1 MKKIIF
7 LLCIFLLVF
16 ILYSST
22 IESLELLPL
31 EQADINSVSLNLK
44 LPTEVDRYSCN
55 NGYKYCYNGDLKK
68 KDVFGNSIDIEGS
81 DYNYGKT
88 YNDISYDKV
97 YLSDFKQNE
106 SLSSSSKTRDV
117 YYDPHNICNKNDPWH
132 LKLPLETTSEHI
144 CTSEKD
150 KENYEI
156 CLKYETPCKSEDIQ
170 LEENQIYNEYN
181 CSDSND
187 IYDSLKNN
195 VVSYSR
201 KTIEIG
207 TYKDEW
213 RRGLDVN
220 KGRVSSVGKNYDTE
234 RCGIDCSGYNYF
246 ALQNGE
252 HGNPQCFCG
261 NSLIDATRYG
271 PKLCN
276 KLTGGAWCNS
286 IHKNVC
292 SFITTDTTETS
303 TVCQLSGDGLVYN
316 EDDVKSKCRQQN
328 CTTEYYINPDLS
340 QCYSSESEA
349 SYQHDNYYYLKDT
362 TKYPFEVKPVNP
374 NDYTISPSE
383 LKENDKVRLKI
394 DVKNI
399 VYSVPLCSSAKP
411 LYANDECHPIT
422 DTVMDNKCN
431 MNFPYIV
438 DGSCVDY
445 DTAIANVN
453 DGCSQE
459 KPYKYNGVCYAS
471 IDQVY
476 TDKTE
481 YIFDSIQNGLCYL
494 KDNDIGLSCE
504 DIYRIKDFDISM
516 LYNPI
521 TNNYVGQLKYGDY
534 SYIDCSGTLTKCM
547 KDFPYEKNTKGELV
561 PIFSINKNKTIKLP
575 EYTKPEQY
583 KEPPISKYI
592 NPYNSDIQSN
602 LFIQCKSDY
611 STIPEENMCPKELPI
626 CKGNVNQLGFC
637 NESIDSS
644 QNLGS
649 YNIHML
655 SCKNNYS
662 SIPNEDM
669 CPYNLPYCEDNICK
683 ESSLFYNR

>member
-1 MKKIIF
+1 MKKVIF
-7 LLCIFLLVF
+7 LLCILLLFV
-16 ILYSST
+16 LYHS
-22 IESLELLPL
+22 IQEPLELLPL
-31 EQADINSVSLNLK
+31 EPNDANSVSLNLK
-44 LPTEVDRYSCN
+44 LPTKVDRHTCN
-55 NGYKYCYNGDLKK
+55 DGYKYCYGELKK
-68 KDVFGNSIDIEGS
+68 KDVFGNTIDLEGM
-81 DYNYGKT
+81 DYTHGKT
-88 YNDISYDKV
+88 YSDISYDKV

-106 SLSSSSKTRDV
+106 TLKGSSKTRDV

-132 LKLPLETTSEHI
+132 LKLPLDTTSEPI

-156 CLKYETPCKSEDIQ
+156 CLNYETPCKSEDIQ

-187 IYDSLKNN
+187 IYDSLKDN

-220 KGRVSSVGKNYDTE
+220 KGRVSSLGKSYDTE
-234 RCGIDCSGYNYF
+234 TCGIDCSGYNYF

-252 HGNPQCFCG
+252 RGNPQCFCG

-286 IHKNVC
+286 IHKNIC

-303 TVCQLSGDGLVYN
+303 TVCQLSGGVLVYN

-328 CTTEYYINPDLS
+328 CTTEYYNPDLS

-362 TKYPFEVKPVNP
+362 SKYPFEVKPVNP
-374 NDYTISPSE
+374 NDYTISPSK
-383 LKENDKVRLKI
+383 LKENDKVRLKT

-471 IDQVY
+471 IDQVQQ
-476 TDKTE
+476 TD

-494 KDNDIGLSCE
+494 KDNDVGVSCE
-504 DIYRIKDFDISM
+504 DVYRIKDFDISM

-521 TNNYVGQLKYGDY
+521 TNNYVGQLTYGDY

-547 KDFPYEKNTKGELV
+547 KEFPYETNSKGELV
-561 PIFSINKNKTIKLP
+561 PIFKENYKLERDTIP
-575 EYTKPEQY
+575 EYPTPKPY
-583 KEPPISKYI
+583 KEPAISKYI

-602 LFIQCKSDY
+602 LFIQCKNDY
-611 STIPEENMCPKELPI
+611 STIPQENMCPKELPI
-626 CKGNVNQLGFC
+626 CQLGFC
-637 NESIDSS
+637 NETIKTKH
-644 QNLGS
+644 NLDS

-662 SIPNEDM
+662 SIPKEDM

>member
-31 EQADINSVSLNLK
+31 EQADINRVSLNLK
-44 LPTEVDRYSCN
+44 LPTEVDRHSCN

-81 DYNYGKT
+81 VYNYGKT

-117 YYDPHNICNKNDPWH
+117 YYDPYNICNNNDPWH
-132 LKLPLETTSEHI
+132 LKLPLDVI
-144 CTSEKD
+144 NL
-150 KENYEI
+150 NYE
-156 CLKYETPCKSEDIQ
+156 
-170 LEENQIYNEYN
+170 
-181 CSDSND
+181 
-187 IYDSLKNN
+187 
-195 VVSYSR
+195 
-201 KTIEIG
+201 
-207 TYKDEW
+207 
-213 RRGLDVN
+213 
-220 KGRVSSVGKNYDTE
+220 
-234 RCGIDCSGYNYF
+234 
-246 ALQNGE
+246 
-252 HGNPQCFCG
+252 
-261 NSLIDATRYG
+261 NS
-271 PKLCN
+271 
-276 KLTGGAWCNS
+276 
-286 IHKNVC
+286 
-292 SFITTDTTETS
+292 
-303 TVCQLSGDGLVYN
+303 
-316 EDDVKSKCRQQN
+316 
-328 CTTEYYINPDLS
+328 DLS

-362 TKYPFEVKPVNP
+362 TKYPFDVKPVNP
-374 NDYTISPSE
+374 NDYTISASE
-383 LKENDKVRLKI
+383 LKENDKVILKT

-399 VYSVPLCSSAKP
+399 VYSVSLCSSAKP

-431 MNFPYIV
+431 INFPYIV

-445 DTAIANVN
+445 DTAIANVK
-453 DGCSQE
+453 DGCSQK

-481 YIFDSIQNGLCYL
+481 YIFDYIQNGLCYL

-637 NESIDSS
+637 NESIYSS